1 MIADDVEYSTTVGH
15 LRQFEEA
22 ARNLEARVAASPS
35 KLAELELAAVRT
47 LADDLRIQVE
57 GYVRLRSER
66 TPTLEDR

>member
-1 MIADDVEYSTTVGH
+1 MIADEIEYSATVGH

-35 KLAELELAAVRT
+35 KLAELEFAAVRT

-57 GYVRLRSER
+57 GYVRLRSEPR
-66 TPTLEDR
+66 STLEDR